1 MTENKKSLNDDG
13 VTNFRKY
20 KLNVLQSE
28 SDRNC
33 NKKARSD
40 LTLQLTLAS

>member
-20 KLNVLQSE
+20 KLNVLNPSLTGTVI
-28 SDRNC
+28 
-33 NKKARSD
+33 KKPGVSA
-40 LTLQLTLAS
+40 LI